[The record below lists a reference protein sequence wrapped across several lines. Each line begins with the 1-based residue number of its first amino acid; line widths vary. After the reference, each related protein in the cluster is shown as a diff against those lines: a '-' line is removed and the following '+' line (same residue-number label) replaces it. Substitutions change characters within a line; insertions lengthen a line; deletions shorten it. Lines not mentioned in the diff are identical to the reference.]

1 MDKMEVIEK
10 TDSEWK
16 NLLSAQQYQ
25 VLRKKGTEPPRSGEY
40 DKVRDFYDLISFVVS
55 FNRPRLRS
63 IDFNFSD
70 FDK

>member
-40 DKVRDFYDLISFVVS
+40 DKVRDFYDLISFVV
-55 FNRPRLRS
+55 
-63 IDFNFSD
+63 
-70 FDK
+70 